1 MKLIY
6 LKGRYYLLSTDD
18 IKKGDV
24 FLCLKQ
30 HILLAENDINVH
42 DNTTHYKIIAASKE
56 YNFEEKQNNQIL
68 NYNIPLLDRE
78 NIEALLPN
86 GFDVDS
92 LANEYAENQNS
103 AYTNDY
109 YGFKS
114 GFKKHKELTSD
125 KKWTD
130 ADIIEAMRYAMNKCH
145 ELHTSDEK
153 NLNIHLYLD
162 RINQKNSEWD
172 VEIEL
177 ENNIIELE
185 TPNKVSD
192 YLKPKLTTNGYITI
206 TKIK

>member
-6 LKGRYYLLSTDD
+6 LEGQYYLLSSDD

-42 DNTTHYKIIAASKE
+42 DNTTHYKIIGASNE
-56 YNFEEKQNNQIL
+56 YGFKNE
-68 NYNIPLLDRE
+68 YNIPLLDKE

-86 GFDVDS
+86 GFDVDI
-92 LANEYAENQNS
+92 LAKEYAENENS

-109 YGFKS
+109 YGFKA
-114 GFKKHKELTSD
+114 GFKAHKKLTSD

-130 ADIIEAMRYAMNKCH
+130 ADILEAMRYAVNKCA
-145 ELHTSDEK
+145 ESQSTDEN
-153 NLNIHLYLD
+153 NLNIHLYID
-162 RINQKNSEWD
+162 RKNREISEWD

-177 ENNIIELE
+177 QNNVVDLDTPNNI
-185 TPNKVSD
+185 SD
-192 YLKPKLTTNGYITI
+192 YLKPKITTNGYITI